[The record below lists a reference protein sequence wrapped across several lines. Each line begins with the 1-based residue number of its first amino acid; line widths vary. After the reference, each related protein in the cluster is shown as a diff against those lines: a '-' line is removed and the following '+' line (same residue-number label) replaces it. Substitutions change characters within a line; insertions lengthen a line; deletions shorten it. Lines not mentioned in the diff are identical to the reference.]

1 MDLSCG
7 LATFSPRLSYS
18 NYVLLVAISRY
29 APAAF
34 HRLEPRRLCKSD
46 SGLISDLPRPTGMSH
61 FSIWSTKRVACH
73 WQLTREWRTVC
84 STCRPLAANTT
95 ASLTSVLKPRKQIAA
110 DQLAEFNSAYFV
122 FEAIS
127 NIYRASRD
135 FSATAEVIHCTH
147 WWCIDIHLVWRRKCC
162 AWRTASTGV
171 DRCGLWS
178 L

>member
-1 MDLSCG
+1 MREQSFPAAWICHAVWRHFRHVSVILIM
-7 LATFSPRLSYS
+7 SYS
-18 NYVLLVAISRY
+18 WKFPDT
-29 APAAF
+29 APVAF

-147 WWCIDIHLVWRRKCC
+147 
-162 AWRTASTGV
+162 
-171 DRCGLWS
+171 
-178 L
+178 